1 MRRREYAAFIAPSV
15 IVMFGFLVVPLYR
28 TIAWSF
34 ESVAYGSPG
43 KFIGLANYASALTDS
58 RFGRAVL
65 FTVGLTLVTTTVLLF
80 FGYIIAT
87 LMNQIGKFRPIVL
100 GIMLISYVLPHV
112 VGAAA
117 FSWLFDSNFGGVVNY
132 ALSSISGNEILWFT
146 DAWPNRVMIAMN
158 VVWSQL
164 PFAMLIILAGLQGV
178 PEEVIEAAKIDGVNT
193 LQRHVHVIIPS
204 IRGVM
209 GFAALISIMDILR
222 IFDNL
227 IPLAPQ
233 AVPIGN
239 ESIMLYIFNQAF
251 REGNQNLGLGSA
263 VSVLTILL
271 ILVMLSPFIRD
282 VFREAKAK

>member
-1 MRRREYAAFIAPSV
+1 MRRREYAALIAPSV

-28 TIAWSF
+28 TIKWSF

-65 FTVGLTLVTTTVLLF
+65 FTVGLTLVTTAVLLVL
-80 FGYIIAT
+80 GYIIANV
-87 LMNQIGKFRPIVL
+87 MNQIGRLRPVVL

-132 ALSSISGNEILWFT
+132 AISSLTGHEILWFT
-146 DAWPNRVMIAMN
+146 DTWPNRAMIAMN

-193 LQRHVHVIIPS
+193 MQRHLHVIIPS

-209 GFAALISIMDILR
+209 GFATLISIMDILR

-239 ESIMLYIFNQAF
+239 ESIMLYIFNEAF
-251 REGNQNLGLGSA
+251 REGDQNLGLGSA
-263 VSVLTILL
+263 VSVLTIIL
-271 ILVMLSPFIRD
+271 ILLMLSPFIRD
-282 VFREAKAK
+282 VFREAKAR